1 MTDQRNYI
9 SIHLFVYPILSLTK
23 MSGIEDPVPIHSLE
37 DYSVTDYSI
46 SYYDYIETEDCNG
59 FGWSLKNFTH
69 TYIKTN
75 FLNSTFSMLIL
86 SAVLPV
92 IAVIGILGNGAF
104 IFLIWK
110 VSSMRNTMNIILLN
124 LAVADVIFL
133 FVGTSEKFVNTLSS
147 SVAGDKYFFGKI
159 AQCWIIYP
167 LFTVVSFTS
176 LLLVSLLSVER
187 YFAICRPLVHIKIS
201 GRRRTLCYVTL
212 VWLSSFIITASIY
225 PSYTDFITV
234 CIVWPNDTTYENY
247 PLIAGFCLSEDITW
261 LSVGEIVQIF
271 PFFIALIFNLVC
283 FVKII
288 LKLYR
293 RLPSSVPTMDD
304 AMGTRQRKSAN
315 AATRMLL
322 VNGIA
327 FFIFAT
333 PYHLVNLIQVFEI
346 ILPRFLPD
354 IAGLKDSFVLMLYIN
369 SAINPYIYGM
379 TNPFYR
385 KAYSQILCR
394 SSRSIVTKS
403 KTKSLSL
410 SKETAL

>member
-1 MTDQRNYI
+1 
-9 SIHLFVYPILSLTK
+9 
-23 MSGIEDPVPIHSLE
+23 MSVSEDPRPIYSLE
-37 DYSVTDYSI
+37 DYPVTDYSI

-59 FGWSLKNFTH
+59 FVRNLKNFTH
-69 TYIKTN
+69 SYIKTN
-75 FLNSTFSMLIL
+75 LLNSTFSML
-86 SAVLPV
+86 SFVAVLPV

-110 VSSMRNTMNIILLN
+110 VPSMRNNMNIILLN
-124 LAVADVIFL
+124 LAVADVLYL

-147 SVAGDKYFFGKI
+147 PVADDKYFFGKI

-167 LFTVVSFTS
+167 LLLVTSFTS

-187 YFAICRPLVHIKIS
+187 YLAICRPLVHIKIS

-212 VWLSSFIITASIY
+212 VWLSSSIITASMS
-225 PSYTDFITV
+225 PSYNNFIIT
-234 CIVWPNDTTYENY
+234 CIVWPNDIAYENY
-247 PLIAGFCLSEDITW
+247 PAISGLCYSEDNTW
-261 LSVGEIVQIF
+261 LFVNEIVQTF
-271 PFFIALIFNLVC
+271 PFFVALILNVVC
-283 FVKII
+283 IVKII
-288 LKLYR
+288 LKLYG

-304 AMGTRQRKSAN
+304 AMATHQRKSAN

-333 PYHLVNLIQVFEI
+333 PYHLVNVIQFFEI
-346 ILPRFLPD
+346 IFPSWSPD
-354 IAGLKDSFVLMLYIN
+354 IDVLKYIFLSMLYIN

-394 SSRSIVTKS
+394 MSSLVVTKS
-403 KTKSLSL
+403 KTASSSLSMQSQATVDTTNL
-410 SKETAL
+410 